1 MEMVMLGL
9 TDIDPEGNV
18 FPELAA
24 ELPTIENGGVV
35 FDEDA
40 WTMDVTWKLRDDIQ
54 WADGVPVTAD
64 DVVFTWDAMTDPEN
78 GVGWFAGSDYTD
90 SIEKV
95 DDHTFVVHFNT
106 VYPNYLIQF
115 GGENFAFW
123 PAHYCD
129 AEQGFLS
136 WDCNREPLSNGPFLL
151 EEYVAGDHLTF
162 ARNPNYFE
170 EGKPHIDE
178 IFVQINPEDPVVQQ
192 LMLQGDVD
200 FQMWPSV
207 SAVETYKE
215 VDNVDV
221 SFAPNERWVW
231 RLHLNGAARGEVDS
245 VEFPH
250 PILSDVRV
258 RQAMRMAVDAD
269 TISEEI
275 FLGYNKPVWTEA
287 FRPPYECD
295 IPRPEYN
302 PDAAA
307 ALLEEAGWID
317 EDGDGVRECHGC
329 TTGAEE
335 GYPMEMGFELYAE
348 SSEEAELA
356 QQLLAEMFKNIGI
369 QTNLSLTEG
378 NLLWATYEGGGTELN
393 GDFDINMWDDG
404 YFGIDPTD
412 DIYWSYYSS
421 AAADPELGWNIY
433 RWLNEDFDALLDEA
447 YTLDEEYRKE
457 LFCEMAAIL
466 DEEVPMI
473 LMWSAFDAAAHSS
486 RLDGVQA
493 TVNDTHTWN
502 VADWTV
508 SE

>member
-1 MEMVMLGL
+1 MV
-9 TDIDPEGNV
+9 
-18 FPELAA
+18 
-24 ELPTIENGGVV
+24 
-35 FDEDA
+35 
-40 WTMDVTWKLRDDIQ
+40 R
-54 WADGVPVTAD
+54 
-64 DVVFTWDAMTDPEN
+64 
-78 GVGWFAGSDYTD
+78 
-90 SIEKV
+90 
-95 DDHTFVVHFNT
+95 
-106 VYPNYLIQF
+106 
-115 GGENFAFW
+115 
-123 PAHYCD
+123 
-129 AEQGFLS
+129 
-136 WDCNREPLSNGPFLL
+136 
-151 EEYVAGDHLTF
+151 
-162 ARNPNYFE
+162 
-170 EGKPHIDE
+170 
-178 IFVQINPEDPVVQQ
+178 Q
-192 LMLQGDVD
+192 LMLEGDVD
-200 FQMWPSV
+200 FVMWPSV
-207 SAVETYKE
+207 SAVETYAE

-221 SFAPNERWVW
+221 SFAPSERWVY
-231 RLHLNGAARGEVDS
+231 RLHLNGAAKGEVDA

-258 RQAMRMAVDAD
+258 RQALRMAADVD

-275 FLGYNKPVWTEA
+275 FLGYSSPVWTEA
-287 FRPPYECD
+287 FRPPYQCD
-295 IPRPEYN
+295 IPRTEYN

-335 GYPMEMGFELYAE
+335 GYPMEMDFDLYAE

-378 NLLWATYEGGGTELN
+378 NLLWATYDAGGIEAN
-393 GDFDINMWDDG
+393 GNFDINMWDDG

-412 DIYWSYYSS
+412 DIYWWYYSS
-421 AAADPELGWNIY
+421 AAITDTDFMGNPY
-433 RWLNEDFDALLDEA
+433 RWINEDYDALLDEA

-466 DEEVPMI
+466 DEEVPNI
-473 LMWSAFDAAAHSS
+473 LLWSAFDAAAHSS

-502 VADWTV
+502 VEDWSV